1 MVAALRRRRGTKSTR
16 QGICGLG
23 IGGGTGVGGHS
34 IIVAMVVAMAL
45 ITLGLVI
52 GVALGMGSSGTP
64 SEVVIN
70 PSDGSLISSSPG
82 RKSISQF
89 MRAGEKRVTDVARK
103 ALGVT
108 TTMTTRGA
116 AAKRAAGIPPPSPP
130 SQTGSGPLVLT
141 GLSMPLRKQAFL
153 AHEPQIRTQGP
164 FPYYPDDLIDQ
175 NHDFTT
181 FKPLGGSRFEEWK
194 FGDSPYAYEVGESD
208 ELARSRRYHIK
219 KAMEFAW
226 SGYETYAFGMDEIR
240 PATMSGANA
249 WGGFGTTLVDS
260 LDTLWL
266 MGMKEEFG
274 RARDWV
280 KNSLDNNRHHMVS
293 FFEMTIRSLGGL
305 LSGTLPP
312 PPPREGILPFSDSCL
327 RSSFWV
333 VLLLL
338 LPLSI
343 YSL

>member
-1 MVAALRRRRGTKSTR
+1 MVAALRRRRGTKSTQ

-23 IGGGTGVGGHS
+23 SGGGGGHP
-34 IIVAMVVAMAL
+34 IILAMVVGMAL
-45 ITLGLVI
+45 IAFGLVI
-52 GVALGMGSSGTP
+52 GIAVGVSSS

-70 PSDGSLISSSPG
+70 PSGDAALLSSSASPLGGNG

-89 MRAGEKRVTDVARK
+89 MRAGEKRVTDAARK

-108 TTMTTRGA
+108 TTTMKMRGGE

-130 SQTGSGPLVLT
+130 SQTGSGPLILT
-141 GLSMPLRKQAFL
+141 GLSMPLRKQAFM
-153 AHEPQIRTQGP
+153 AHEPEIRTKGA
-164 FPYYPDDLIDQ
+164 FPYYPDDLVDP

-181 FKPLGGSRFEEWK
+181 FHPLGGSRFEEWK
-194 FGDSPYAYEVGESD
+194 FGDSPYAYEKGESD
-208 ELARSRRYHIK
+208 DLARSRRYHIK
-219 KAMEFAW
+219 KAMQFAW

-266 MGMKEEFG
+266 MGMKDEFH

-305 LSGTLPP
+305 LSGTF
-312 PPPREGILPFSDSCL
+312 R
-327 RSSFWV
+327 
-333 VLLLL
+333 
-338 LPLSI
+338 
-343 YSL
+343 